1 MREVLRPGHFPAH
14 EHAPGGVQP
23 RGHVEAGRQGGAG
36 GGLVPRE
43 ELGGGAGAGPEP
55 GDFRGG
61 GGILFVPS
69 FAGMLPVASPRLL
82 RPRPVVSRLAPTPS
96 GYLHLG
102 NAVNFVLTWL
112 LTRQAEGR
120 LHLRIDDLDRARL
133 RPAYLD
139 NIFRV
144 IDWLGIDYDH
154 GPTGP
159 DDFLRHHS
167 QLLHLPAYNAVLRRL
182 AQQPGL
188 VQASQRTRTGGPEA
202 PVALE
207 TPGAAWRAQVPTGT
221 IIPLADAWQGNA
233 SVPLGALM
241 PDFVVRKKDGVAA
254 YQVASV
260 VDDLRLGTTLIVR
273 GLDLQPSTAAQ
284 LWLAGQLSETAAF
297 NAARVR
303 FCHHAL
309 LTDAAGQKLS
319 KSQQRPLDA
328 GILGQ
333 SQGRRAVYEAVSQ
346 LLKLPRDASQSLRA
360 LQDHL
365 RATPFPS
372 R

>member
-1 MREVLRPGHFPAH
+1 
-14 EHAPGGVQP
+14 
-23 RGHVEAGRQGGAG
+23 
-36 GGLVPRE
+36 
-43 ELGGGAGAGPEP
+43 
-55 GDFRGG
+55 
-61 GGILFVPS
+61 
-69 FAGMLPVASPRLL
+69 MLPIMSDNP
-82 RPRPVVSRLAPTPS
+82 PVVSRLAPTPS

-112 LTRQAEGR
+112 LTRQAGGT

-167 QLLHLPAYNAVLRRL
+167 QLLHLPDYNRVLRRL

-188 VQASQRTRTGGPEA
+188 VRASQRTRTSSA
-202 PVALE
+202 DMPVPLE
-207 TPGAAWRAQVPTGT
+207 TPGAAWRAHVPSGT
-221 IIPLADAWQGNA
+221 AISFLDGWQGET
-233 SVPLGALM
+233 SVLLGALM
-241 PDFVVRKKDGVAA
+241 PDFVIRKKDGVAA

-260 VDDLRLGTTLIVR
+260 VDDFRLGTNLIVR
-273 GLDLQPSTAAQ
+273 GLDLQASSAAQ

-297 NAARVR
+297 NSARIQV
-303 FCHHAL
+303 FHHPL

-319 KSQQRPLDA
+319 KSQQLPLDA
-328 GILGQ
+328 GVLSSYNGPEMIF
-333 SQGRRAVYEAVSQ
+333 EAITN
-346 LLKLPRDASQSLRA
+346 LWGLPPGNCGSLEE
-360 LQDHL
+360 LQFWLPDDWSYLHPD
-365 RATPFPS
+365 T
-372 R
+372 